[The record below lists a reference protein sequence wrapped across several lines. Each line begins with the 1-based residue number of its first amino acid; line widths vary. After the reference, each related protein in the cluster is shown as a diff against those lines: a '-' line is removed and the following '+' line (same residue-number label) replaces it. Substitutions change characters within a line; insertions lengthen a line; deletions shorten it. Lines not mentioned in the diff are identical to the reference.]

1 MIKNYNTR
9 TQRNL
14 SQVDKFKGFYADSTS
29 ALQSTSSKTVST
41 RVGGCVFTNSRVG
54 SAAQININRGA
65 SLKSGYMLGGTAE
78 LAHPQ
83 RYRLGLGTAASV
95 RPETAGVKQSMNNM
109 FLDKYR
115 TSESQSLA
123 QNIINKTFKKS
134 KK

>member
-54 SAAQININRGA
+54 SAAQINRRA
-65 SLKSGYMLGGTAE
+65 SLKSGYMPGGTAE
-78 LAHPQ
+78 LALPQ

-123 QNIINKTFKKS
+123 QNIINKTLKKS